1 MKREEKTRLT
11 KEKII
16 TAAIEEFGE
25 KGYKAASINHIC
37 DAGIPKGLLYHN
49 FENKDA
55 LYIACLK
62 SCFQE
67 WTDSLSAAAASTR
80 IADYLEARMD
90 FLRAN
95 RWKGNIILEALVH
108 PPEQH
113 QTEIFRIRQSYD
125 ALNLT
130 LLEGILSTHAL
141 REGVDKEKALNYFVM
156 MQDMFNWYC
165 CSPRFD
171 KQSPGQ
177 IALMHEETLPEMLDY
192 MLYGIAR
199 EEERQC

>member
-11 KEKII
+11 REKII

-37 DAGIPKGLLYHN
+37 DSGIAKGLLYHN
-49 FENKDA
+49 YENKDA

-67 WTDSLSAAAASTR
+67 WTDSLSAAAATAG
-80 IADYLEARMD
+80 IEDYLKARMD
-90 FLRAN
+90 FLRAD
-95 RWKGNIILEALVH
+95 RWKANIILEALVH

-113 QTEIFRIRQSYD
+113 RAEIAGIRQPYD
-125 ALNLT
+125 ELNLA
-130 LLEGILSTHAL
+130 LLETVLNSHVL
-141 REGVDKEKALNYFVM
+141 RKGVDQERALNYFMM

-165 CSPRFD
+165 CNPRFD
-171 KQSPGQ
+171 KQSLEQ
-177 IALMHEETLPEMLDY
+177 MALMHEETLPEMLDY
-192 MLYGIAR
+192 MLYGIVK
-199 EEERQC
+199 EDERSC